1 MNVPVF
7 KTQPFIAILR
17 GVRSEQLSP
26 LVEAVVAA
34 GWQTLEIT
42 LNTPGAPEL
51 IQETIRLARGRLT
64 IGAGTVLNP
73 EQLQT
78 ALQSGATF
86 IVSPTL
92 EEAVVKNCV
101 AQGTP
106 VFPGALTPK
115 EIWNAWNLG
124 ATMVKVFPAK
134 CFGPDYFKEIK
145 GPFAEVKLLACSG
158 VTPENLPAYHACG
171 ADGYAVGGSVFKKEW
186 LEKGEYGLITQALK
200 DYLNAYTEIIK
211 PAKTT
216 T

>member
-1 MNVPVF
+1 
-7 KTQPFIAILR
+7 
-17 GVRSEQLSP
+17 
-26 LVEAVVAA
+26 
-34 GWQTLEIT
+34 
-42 LNTPGAPEL
+42 L
-51 IQETIRLARGRLT
+51 I
-64 IGAGTVLNP
+64 
-73 EQLQT
+73 
-78 ALQSGATF
+78 
-86 IVSPTL
+86 
-92 EEAVVKNCV
+92 
-101 AQGTP
+101 
-106 VFPGALTPK
+106 PK

-158 VTPENLPAYHACG
+158 VTPENLPAYHSCG
-171 ADGYAVGGSVFKKEW
+171 ADGYAIGGSAFKKEW